1 MAHFAHYVR
10 RVVAV
15 PNYLDPHDPHYALPV
30 AGGDG
35 FQRPVF
41 HTVPGR
47 GGAAA
52 GIGVGDC
59 IWLFSQLRSPWGDL
73 PPALDGVLEVESI
86 TTTSTARHFR
96 ATKRSRWFPLADAT
110 AALSSPTLLVVA
122 NRPVPALSSTH
133 RHVGQALRL
142 VRRVNDP
149 GLLQSHAS
157 RVLGL
162 PLTFISYRLV
172 DGTQTAFHLAASELA
187 SDRAVFWDR
196 WSLPRRL
203 AERREF
209 TASAALDR
217 TIRRAIDQSC
227 RVIGVSSPLYAAP
240 GSYSRRECLRAK
252 RQGKLLL
259 HPHEARPLALAER
272 HRQATSA
279 PC

>member
-15 PNYLDPHDPHYALPV
+15 PNYRDPLDPHYALPV
-30 AGGDG
+30 ADGDG

-52 GIGVGDC
+52 SVGVGDY

-73 PPALDGVLEVESI
+73 PPALDGVLEVKSV
-86 TTTSTARHFR
+86 TATSTARHFR
-96 ATKRSRWFPLADAT
+96 ATKRSRWFPLASAT
-110 AALSSPTLLVVA
+110 ATLSSPTLLVNA

-142 VRRVNDP
+142 VRRVHDP
-149 GLLQSHAS
+149 GLLQSHAN
-157 RVLGL
+157 RVLSL

-187 SDRAVFWDR
+187 NDRAVFWDR

-209 TASAALDR
+209 TSNAALDR
-217 TIRRAIDQSC
+217 TVRRAIDHAT
-227 RVIGVSSPLYAAP
+227 RVIGVSSPLYAMP
-240 GSYSRRECLRAK
+240 GSYSRREWLRAK
-252 RQGKLLL
+252 RQGKLVL
-259 HPHEARPLALAER
+259 HPHDA
-272 HRQATSA
+272 
-279 PC
+279 